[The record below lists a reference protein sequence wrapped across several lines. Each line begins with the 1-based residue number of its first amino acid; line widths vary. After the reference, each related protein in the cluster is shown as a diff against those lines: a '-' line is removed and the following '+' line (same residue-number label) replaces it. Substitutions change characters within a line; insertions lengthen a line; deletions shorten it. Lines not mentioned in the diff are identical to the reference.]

1 MASAHFAQGRRALA
15 LVFVALC
22 SIVATGCLHGDVDVT
37 VNSDGSGQVV
47 VEVFPNRK
55 MQDELEDLPIDI
67 ESLVEGS
74 FEQVE
79 GFEFSEIEDGDR
91 TGYRFEVPFDDY
103 RDVEQVLV
111 DGGTLAGQQV
121 QLFSSLTITESPD
134 DGGWSLDATILP
146 LGQAIAGANAGMV
159 PESMRDVLDAAG
171 IGNSGSG
178 LDLSIS
184 LPGTIVSSNASSTSG
199 GTATWRLDEPEA
211 PTSLQMRTEPT
222 EFPTQMQLIIGG
234 AALAVVLGLVLFI
247 VGATRTHKS
256 AKQPRRQRARRARET
271 ASGVPDAGWAAPPV
285 GTVPSPE
292 SNRPEELP
300 VIAPSLPP
308 TAVPPLPPTAGP
320 PQSPA
325 DAPSGW
331 QPPTD
336 QSVATEQLA
345 WQPPTGQPEA
355 PAQPD
360 STGQSG
366 WQPPT
371 DQPVMVPPPA
381 SPLVEQPSAVPP
393 APVDVAPVEQ
403 PLTPPTPAGWYPDP
417 DDASVQRW
425 WSGTE
430 WTEHRG

>member
-111 DGGTLAGQQV
+111 DGGTVGGQQV
-121 QLFSSLTITESPD
+121 QLFSSLRITELPD
-134 DGGWSLDATILP
+134 DAGWSLDATILP
-146 LGQAIAGANAGMV
+146 LGQMIAGANAGMV

-211 PTSLQMRTEPT
+211 PATLQMRTEPT
-222 EFPTQMQLIIGG
+222 EFPTQMQLIVGG
-234 AALAVVLGLVLFI
+234 AGLAVVLGVVLF
-247 VGATRTHKS
+247 VFGATRKHKS
-256 AKQPRRQRARRARET
+256 TKQPRRPRARRAPKT
-271 ASGVPDAGWAAPPV
+271 SSGVPDAGWAAPPV
-285 GTVPSPE
+285 GTAPSPE

-300 VIAPSLPP
+300 ALAPTL
-308 TAVPPLPPTAGP
+308 APPLPPSAPPPAVPSLPSTA
-320 PQSPA
+320 
-325 DAPSGW
+325 APLPSAAE
-331 QPPTD
+331 
-336 QSVATEQLA
+336 SSA
-345 WQPPTGQPEA
+345 WQPPTE
-355 PAQPD
+355 
-360 STGQSG
+360 QSA
-366 WQPPT
+366 WQPPAG
-371 DQPVMVPPPA
+371 QPVAVPPA
-381 SPLVEQPSAVPP
+381 SPLAEESAAAPPAAVP
-393 APVDVAPVEQ
+393 
-403 PLTPPTPAGWYPDP
+403 TPPTPAGWYPDP

-430 WTEHRG
+430 WTDHRS

>member
-1 MASAHFAQGRRALA
+1 MAAAHFARGRRALT
-15 LVFVALC
+15 LVVVALC

-55 MQDELEDLPIDI
+55 VQDELKDLPIDI

-74 FEQVE
+74 FESVE

-91 TGYRFEVPFDDY
+91 VGYRFVVPFDDY

-111 DGGTLAGQQV
+111 DGGSLADQQV
-121 QLFSSLTITESPD
+121 QLFSSLEITELPD
-134 DGGWSLDATILP
+134 DEGWQLDATILP
-146 LGQAIAGANAGMV
+146 LGQMIAGANAGMV

-199 GTATWRLDEPEA
+199 GTATWHLDEPEA
-211 PTSLQMRTEPT
+211 PTTLAMRTGPT
-222 EFPTQMQLIIGG
+222 EFPTQMQLIVGG
-234 AALAVVLGLVLFI
+234 AGLAVVLGLVLFI
-247 VGATRTHKS
+247 VGATRKHTS
-256 AKQPRRQRARRARET
+256 TKQPRRSRARRAPET
-271 ASGVPDAGWAAPPV
+271 SSGVPDAGWAAPPV
-285 GTVPSPE
+285 GTAPTPE

-308 TAVPPLPPTAGP
+308 TAAPPLTPTARSLPPTAPSLPPTAGP
-320 PQSPA
+320 S
-325 DAPSGW
+325 
-331 QPPTD
+331 
-336 QSVATEQLA
+336 A
-345 WQPPTGQPEA
+345 WQPPVDP
-355 PAQPD
+355 PA
-360 STGQSG
+360 
-366 WQPPT
+366 WQPPV
-371 DQPVMVPPPA
+371 DPPVIVPPPA
-381 SPLVEQPSAVPP
+381 SPVVEQ
-393 APVDVAPVEQ
+393 
-403 PLTPPTPAGWYPDP
+403 PPTPAGWYPDP

-430 WTEHRG
+430 WTEHRS